1 MPSLKDFAARF
12 QTDPVRDWAPLLGEA
27 TEAKGVIYA
36 RNTCPYCLTPLVK
49 LPVRS
54 MKCPTC
60 KQPIVRMRGDDYVV
74 YLMREKDIGP
84 LNHEMEAWWEAAK
97 GWSSKPGGKWN
108 PEVIRKFHGP
118 WMTRYAALGLGARV
132 VGWQGGACRP
142 CRSYNNKVFDPTS
155 APPLPL
161 RSAGTPTA
169 TATTN
174 R

>member
-12 QTDPVRDWAPLLGEA
+12 QTDPVRDWVPLLGEA

-36 RNTCPYCLTPLVK
+36 RNTCPHC
-49 LPVRS
+49 
-54 MKCPTC
+54 
-60 KQPIVRMRGDDYVV
+60 
-74 YLMREKDIGP
+74 
-84 LNHEMEAWWEAAK
+84 
-97 GWSSKPGGKWN
+97 SSWN

-132 VGWQGGACRP
+132 VGWQGGECRP
-142 CRSYNNKVFDPTS
+142 CRSYNNKVFDPAS

-161 RSAGTPTA
+161 REWRNTYCNCHYEPVISSG
-169 TATTN
+169 